1 MWLFLAL
8 LAAVFSG
15 LSSVFEK
22 KGMTGKPVQCSAVAN
37 TVGLA
42 VMVLAV
48 LLSGAFRQLPSVPV
62 QSWLLTII
70 SGIVQAF
77 SWIAYFMALRA
88 AQVSVVMALDKLN
101 VVVTMLLSYLILG
114 EAITGWMVLGCCM
127 ILTGAMLLTGVSK
140 EADAVRSSSRAWLF
154 WAVLSPSLQA
164 LTNVLAKLDTSGTDS
179 TLSTTLRT
187 IIVVAILWSVALLRE
202 GQPEL
207 RRMLSGTAGFH
218 LLLGGAMIGTAY
230 LLLYWAISIG
240 ITSVVTP
247 IMKMDLLVTTAAASL
262 FLHERIGK
270 RGSIGFVSVLVGV
283 LLFLL

>member
-15 LSSVFEK
+15 LSSIFEK

-42 VMVLAV
+42 VMVLAA
-48 LLSGAFRQLPSVPV
+48 LLSGAFRQLPAIPAE
-62 QSWLLTII
+62 SWLLTVV
-70 SGIVQAF
+70 SGIVQSF

-101 VVVTMLLSYLILG
+101 VIVTMLLSYLILG

-154 WAVLSPSLQA
+154 WAILSPSLQA
-164 LTNVLAKLDTSGTDS
+164 LTNVLTKLDTSETDS

-187 IIVVAILWSVALLRE
+187 IIVVAVLWLVALLRE
-202 GQPEL
+202 GKPEL

-218 LLLGGAMIGTAY
+218 LLLGGAMIGMAY
-230 LLLYWAISIG
+230 LLLFWAISIG

-247 IMKMDLLVTTAAASL
+247 IMKMDLLIATAAAQI
-262 FLHERIGK
+262 FLHERISKKG
-270 RGSIGFVSVLVGV
+270 GIGFLSVLTGV